1 MFNLFNKTIH
11 ESEHDQI
18 EELKSE
24 AIGTLAL
31 AGENCDS
38 ITGGI
43 GEFGFS
49 YNNPIP
55 VNGDLGTYKYL
66 TKLCSPS
73 LHKLFFHRLGSLL
86 NEINDH
92 PIDAYEVVNFIGTI
106 WDIIFI
112 DFYHPRRSNLAPQ
125 GYSLKPYNKKIGDMP
140 FAFGVNIYCNDFPN
154 DLPEKIKMHNGP
166 PYSFANM
173 VSSSIQENNF
183 SPPESHKL
191 KVMTIESK
199 IVGRK

>member
-1 MFNLFNKTIH
+1 MFNLFKKTIH

-66 TKLCSPS
+66 AKLCSPS
-73 LHKLFFHRLGSLL
+73 LHKLFFHRLGSLP

-125 GYSLKPYNKKIGDMP
+125 GYSLKPYDKKIGDMP

-154 DLPEKIKMHNGP
+154 DLPDKIKTHNGLIA
-166 PYSFANM
+166 FARK

-183 SPPESHKL
+183 SAPESHKL
-191 KVMTIESK
+191 KVITIESK

>member
-1 MFNLFNKTIH
+1 MDEIFNST
-11 ESEHDQI
+11 SHDEGVASAYAI
-18 EELKSE
+18 LKNISSY
-24 AIGTLAL
+24 T
-31 AGENCDS
+31 NS
-38 ITGGI
+38 ISLIT
-43 GEFGFS
+43 
-49 YNNPIP
+49 
-55 VNGDLGTYKYL
+55 THYKYL

-86 NEINDH
+86 NEINNH
-92 PIDAYEVVNFIGTI
+92 PIDAYEIVNQIGTI

-154 DLPEKIKMHNGP
+154 DLPEKIKTHNGLIA
-166 PYSFANM
+166 FARK

-191 KVMTIESK
+191 KVITIESK
-199 IVGRK
+199 IDGRK

>member
-1 MFNLFNKTIH
+1 MFNLFKKTIH

-66 TKLCSPS
+66 AKLCSPS
-73 LHKLFFHRLGSLL
+73 LHKLFFHRLGSLP

-92 PIDAYEVVNFIGTI
+92 PIDAYEIVNQIGTI

-112 DFYHPRRSNLAPQ
+112 DFYHPRRSNIAPQ

-154 DLPEKIKMHNGP
+154 DLPEKIKIHSGP

-173 VSSSIQENNF
+173 ASSSIQENNF